1 MSAVDQAVQTQLK
14 NLQARCGRTLAQLFD
29 ALRASGLAKHT
40 ELVALLKGDF
50 ALGHG
55 DANLVAHQFRAAAG
69 AAPAPAAAAT
79 DDAAVDAIYAA
90 RPALRP
96 VHDALMKAIGAF
108 GEFEVAPKKGY
119 VSLRR
124 KKQFAMIGPATKTQ
138 VEVGLNMKGVEAGD
152 RLVALP
158 AGGMCQ
164 YKVRIEA
171 PAEVD
176 RELVGW
182 LRRAYDAAG

>member
-1 MSAVDQAVQTQLK
+1 MSAVDQAIETQLK

-29 ALRASGLAKHT
+29 ALRASGLSKHT
-40 ELVALLKGDF
+40 EMIALLKRDF
-50 ALGHG
+50 TLGHG

-69 AAPAPAAAAT
+69 AAPSPAASAV
-79 DDAAVDAIYAA
+79 AAVDEIYAA

-96 VHDALMKAIGAF
+96 VHDALMKALGAF

-138 VEVGLNMKGVEAGD
+138 VEVGLNMKGVDAGG

-164 YKVRIEA
+164 YRVRIES

-176 RELVGW
+176 GELVGW
-182 LRRAYDAAG
+182 LRRAYDGAG

>member
-1 MSAVDQAVQTQLK
+1 MSTIDQAIETQLK
-14 NLQARCGRTLAQLFD
+14 NLQARSGRTLAQLFD
-29 ALRASGLAKHT
+29 ALRASGLTRHT
-40 ELVALLKGDF
+40 DMIALLKRDF

-55 DANLVAHQFRAAAG
+55 DANLVAHRFRADG
-69 AAPAPAAAAT
+69 GSAAPAAT
-79 DDAAVDAIYAA
+79 PPDAAVDGIYAGKE
-90 RPALRP
+90 ALRP
-96 VHDALMKAIGAF
+96 VHDALMQAIGAF

-138 VEVGLNMKGVEAGD
+138 VEVGLNMKGVAASD
-152 RLVALP
+152 RLLALP

-164 YKVRIEA
+164 YKVRLA
-171 PAEVD
+171 AAADVD
-176 RELVGW
+176 GELVGW

>member
-1 MSAVDQAVQTQLK
+1 MSTVDQAVETQLK

-29 ALRASGLAKHT
+29 ALRASGMSRHT
-40 ELVALLKGDF
+40 EMIALLKRDF

-69 AAPAPAAAAT
+69 AAPAPAAS

-138 VEVGLNMKGVEAGD
+138 VEVGLNMKGVEAGA

-164 YKVRIEA
+164 YKVRLESA
-171 PAEVD
+171 AEVD
-176 RELVGW
+176 GELVGW